1 MPNCKWQVPDYNNE
15 IFTWMLAKQRLRR
28 SINKTILQNR
38 VAMEIEKQQNFS
50 TPFAIINNLS

>member
-1 MPNCKWQVPDYNNE
+1 MKSGQVPDYNNE

-38 VAMEIEKQQNFS
+38 VAMEIEKQ
-50 TPFAIINNLS
+50 